1 MILIAD
7 SGSTKTDWCV
17 VGQGQLVRQ
26 IVTKGMNPFFQSEE
40 EIENEIAT
48 ALIPHLKTNVLDA
61 VYFYGAGCVP
71 DKVPMM
77 YNALSTHLNTKNGI
91 EVNTDMLAV
100 ARGLCGHKPGIAC
113 IMGTG
118 SNSCFYDGEKIVSN
132 VSPLGFILGDEGS
145 GAVLGKLLVGDML
158 KNQMT
163 PELKEKFLNKTGL
176 TPPEIIDRVYRQPF
190 PNRFLASLS
199 PFLAENI
206 LTCISS
212 RQLQGFLPAQC
223 HAIRLQKS
231 SGSLHR
237 LRRLPLSG
245 HIARS
250 RPRIRDTNNNH
261 RQKPHARSHDLS
273 SVINHKSLFI
283 NHNMFIKIS
292 EQPSLYNDLEKKSIR
307 EILEDINA
315 EDQKV
320 ALATQKAIPQIEKL
334 VSQIVP
340 RMKQGGR
347 IFYMGAGTSGRLGVL
362 DASEIPPTF
371 GMPPTLVIGL
381 IAGGDTAL
389 RNPVENAED
398 DTRRGWEELVEHNI
412 NDKDTVIGI
421 AASGTTPYVIGALH
435 AAREHGI
442 LTGCITSNPDS
453 PMAAEADV
461 PIEMIVGPEYVTGSS
476 RMKSGTG
483 QKMILNM
490 ITTSVMIQL
499 GRVKGNKM
507 VNMQLSNQKLIDRGT
522 RMIVEELGLYYD
534 QAKALLLMHGSVKK
548 AVDAYKSGTTK
559 LP

>member
-1 MILIAD
+1 
-7 SGSTKTDWCV
+7 
-17 VGQGQLVRQ
+17 
-26 IVTKGMNPFFQSEE
+26 
-40 EIENEIAT
+40 
-48 ALIPHLKTNVLDA
+48 
-61 VYFYGAGCVP
+61 
-71 DKVPMM
+71 
-77 YNALSTHLNTKNGI
+77 
-91 EVNTDMLAV
+91 
-100 ARGLCGHKPGIAC
+100 
-113 IMGTG
+113 
-118 SNSCFYDGEKIVSN
+118 
-132 VSPLGFILGDEGS
+132 
-145 GAVLGKLLVGDML
+145 
-158 KNQMT
+158 
-163 PELKEKFLNKTGL
+163 
-176 TPPEIIDRVYRQPF
+176 
-190 PNRFLASLS
+190 
-199 PFLAENI
+199 
-206 LTCISS
+206 
-212 RQLQGFLPAQC
+212 
-223 HAIRLQKS
+223 
-231 SGSLHR
+231 
-237 LRRLPLSG
+237 
-245 HIARS
+245 
-250 RPRIRDTNNNH
+250 
-261 RQKPHARSHDLS
+261 
-273 SVINHKSLFI
+273 
-283 NHNMFIKIS
+283 MFIKIS

-442 LTGCITSNPDS
+442 
-453 PMAAEADV
+453 
-461 PIEMIVGPEYVTGSS
+461 EMIVGPEYVTGSS